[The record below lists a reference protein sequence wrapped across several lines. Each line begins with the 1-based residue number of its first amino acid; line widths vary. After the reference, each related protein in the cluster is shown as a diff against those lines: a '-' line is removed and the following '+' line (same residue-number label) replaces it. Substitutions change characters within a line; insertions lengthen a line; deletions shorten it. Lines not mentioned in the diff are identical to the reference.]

1 MPVCRQF
8 HWLLRFVPLE
18 GRSTPVSDLKSLHFQ
33 VDKPKTLLASR
44 QQLSTRSLRMFNSA
58 MSSSFGSQQHF
69 ANAYRQ
75 IEVETGVSSAS
86 PHQLVLMLYDGLL
99 ESVGRARAAMVS
111 GAIELK
117 CAQISRA
124 VRILDEGLIAGLDLE
139 AGEIAK
145 NLSNLYNY
153 ATVQLT
159 RSNLRNDLTLLDEV
173 ERLIRPLRD
182 AWAAI
187 GAKMSHGAAG

>member
-1 MPVCRQF
+1 MPVCRQPR
-8 HWLLRFVPLE
+8 WPPRFMSSE
-18 GRSTPVSDLKSLHFQ
+18 GPSTPASDLKSLHCQ

-44 QQLSTRSLRMFNSA
+44 PQFSIRSHRMFTST
-58 MSSSFGSQQHF
+58 MSSPFGSQQHF
-69 ANAYRQ
+69 ANAYQQ

-139 AGEIAK
+139 AGEIAQ

-159 RSNLRNDLTLLDEV
+159 RSNLRNDPALLNEV